1 MGFFGRLFPY
11 SNLHD
16 LNLDWIM
23 QQIQDLQ
30 AGSAEA
36 LAQILAQGVS
46 GTEFHWAATLDEL
59 IVRDAQDQEL
69 YRIKWDGDGFTL
81 TQAGGTPL
89 TYRVS
94 NGTLTA
100 PTINGTVL
108 RGGSAAITGDVACG
122 SATVAGTVT
131 CGTIT
136 PSTPVDIAHGG
147 TGATTAAAARTAL
160 GAMAADA
167 VIPIAQGGTGA
178 TSAAAGLTALGGVPT
193 SRTVN
198 GKALSANI
206 SLSAADV
213 DAMPETALALTANKD
228 LNTLGGGI
236 YSASS
241 AVQQTLVNAPWNLGI
256 RVVYLVLASA
266 DGQEIEQYAFAG
278 QRTAQR
284 YYDGSTWSAWELHRQ
299 TSSTSTS
306 GTIPGAIP
314 GQGFWMIRAMDEDSS
329 HFYLGIV
336 QRNSSTTSQLAV
348 LGNSSITFNGG
359 NQVGTIILGGTTGTV
374 RVVVQQISF

>member
-30 AGSAEA
+30 EGSAEA

-59 IVRDAQDQEL
+59 IVRDAQDSEL

-100 PTINGTVL
+100 PTVNGTVI
-108 RGGSAAITGDVACG
+108 RGGSAAITGE
-122 SATVAGTVT
+122 VT

-136 PSTPVDIAHGG
+136 PANPVDVAHGGTGATTAAAARSNLGAMEDATVPIAKGG

-160 GAMAADA
+160 GAMADA
-167 VIPIAQGGTGA
+167 TVPVNKGGTGATTAAAARSNLGAMEDATVPVTKGGTGA
-178 TSAAAGLTALGGVPT
+178 TSAAAACTNLGAVPT

-198 GKALSANI
+198 GH
-206 SLSAADV
+206 
-213 DAMPETALALTANKD
+213 ALTSNVQVTASEVGAVPSTGGTFTGDVTRQGDGWPAIHFANANGTRLMSIIFAVNSHRAYIRLYD
-228 LNTLGGGI
+228 STGGTYDFRLPDVWSGGMT
-236 YSASS
+236 S
-241 AVQQTLVNAPWNLGI
+241 G
-256 RVVYLVLASA
+256 
-266 DGQEIEQYAFAG
+266 
-278 QRTAQR
+278 
-284 YYDGSTWSAWELHRQ
+284 YYDLSYT
-299 TSSTSTS
+299 
-306 GTIPGAIP
+306 
-314 GQGFWMIRAMDEDSS
+314 RA
-329 HFYLGIV
+329 
-336 QRNSSTTSQLAV
+336 
-348 LGNSSITFNGG
+348 
-359 NQVGTIILGGTTGTV
+359 
-374 RVVVQQISF
+374 

>member
-100 PTINGTVL
+100 PTVNGTVL
-108 RGGSAAITGDVACG
+108 RGGSAAITGEVA
-122 SATVAGTVT
+122 

-136 PSTPVDIAHGG
+136 PTNPVDVAHGG
-147 TGATTAAAARTAL
+147 TGATTAAAARSNL
-160 GAMAADA
+160 GAMEDA
-167 VIPIAQGGTGA
+167 TVPIAKGGTGA
-178 TSAAAGLTALGGVPT
+178 TSAAAACTNLGAVPT

-198 GKALSANI
+198 GH
-206 SLSAADV
+206 
-213 DAMPETALALTANKD
+213 ALTSNVQITASEVGAVPSTGGTFTGDVTRQGDGWPAIHFANANGTRLMSIIFAVNSHRAYIRLYD
-228 LNTLGGGI
+228 STGGAYDFRLPDVWSGGMT
-236 YSASS
+236 S
-241 AVQQTLVNAPWNLGI
+241 G
-256 RVVYLVLASA
+256 
-266 DGQEIEQYAFAG
+266 
-278 QRTAQR
+278 
-284 YYDGSTWSAWELHRQ
+284 YYDLSYT
-299 TSSTSTS
+299 
-306 GTIPGAIP
+306 
-314 GQGFWMIRAMDEDSS
+314 RA
-329 HFYLGIV
+329 
-336 QRNSSTTSQLAV
+336 
-348 LGNSSITFNGG
+348 
-359 NQVGTIILGGTTGTV
+359 
-374 RVVVQQISF
+374 

>member
-36 LAQILAQGVS
+36 LAQILAQGIT

-59 IVRDAQDQEL
+59 IVKDAQDTEL

-100 PTINGTVL
+100 PTVNGTVL
-108 RGGSAAITGDVACG
+108 RGGSAAITGE
-122 SATVAGTVT
+122 VT

-136 PSTPVDIAHGG
+136 PTNPVDVAHGGTSATTAAAARANLGAMEDTTVPITKGG

-160 GAMAADA
+160 GAMEDA
-167 VIPIAQGGTGA
+167 TVPITKGGTGA
-178 TSAAAGLTALGGVPT
+178 TTADAARTALGVVSKSGDTMSGDLTISKSLPFLNLFNGDNHGAVYEGNGMLILRQFSPDQTKYQDYRLPAVSNDAVSGVQDVIT
-193 SRTVN
+193 SAQLR
-198 GKALSANI
+198 I
-206 SLSAADV
+206 
-213 DAMPETALALTANKD
+213 
-228 LNTLGGGI
+228 
-236 YSASS
+236 
-241 AVQQTLVNAPWNLGI
+241 QTG
-256 RVVYLVLASA
+256 
-266 DGQEIEQYAFAG
+266 
-278 QRTAQR
+278 
-284 YYDGSTWSAWELHRQ
+284 
-299 TSSTSTS
+299 TS
-306 GTIPGAIP
+306 GSDGLIGAVVHDS
-314 GQGFWMIRAMDEDSS
+314 GMYMILVRDTNNLA
-329 HFYLGIV
+329 HYWWGIV
-336 QRNSSTTSQLAV
+336 NKADSTVPAVTV
-348 LGNSSITFNGG
+348 LGNDTVTYSSGNTFGSLYMSG
-359 NQVGTIILGGTTGTV
+359 ASAYTWKSYKLV
-374 RVVVQQISF
+374 

>member
-46 GTEFHWAATLDEL
+46 GTEFHWSALADEL

-89 TYRVS
+89 TYKVS

-100 PTINGTVL
+100 PTVNSTAL
-108 RGGSAAITGDVACG
+108 RSGAATITGNMLCET
-122 SATVAGTVT
+122 ATVNGAVT
-131 CGTIT
+131 CGSIV
-136 PSTPVDIAHGG
+136 PSTPVDISHGG
-147 TGATTAAAARTAL
+147 TGATNAAAARNNL

-167 VIPIAQGGTGA
+167 VIPIAQGGTNA
-178 TSAAAGLTALGGVPT
+178 TTAAAALTNLGAVPT

-206 SLSAADV
+206 ALSAADV
-213 DAMPETALALTANKD
+213 DAMPETALALTANRD

-256 RVVYLVLASA
+256 RVVYLVLESA

-314 GQGFWMIRAMDEDSS
+314 GQGFWMLRVMDEDAS
-329 HFYLGIV
+329 HFYMGIV
-336 QRNSSTTSQLAV
+336 QRNSSTTSQLAE
-348 LGNSSITFNGG
+348 LGSSSITFNGG

-374 RVVVQQISF
+374 RVVVQQVSF